1 MMGET
6 VMNIPIPRL
15 LPLAFLFLV
24 ATGKSTH
31 ANELFQAAPLDE
43 VSIRTIP
50 AFTVI
55 ETDVTGSLDS
65 SWNKGFRLGARYTAM
80 ANTSLNTPTIITFPD
95 WDKNPTAE
103 GDALHLLVQCLLD
116 PLPDPPKIHDRGAS
130 LKQMPSITVAC
141 CAHTGP
147 YSPANFMLC
156 LKKIEDHLHAQKIP
170 AIGPPRYL
178 YYSNTSWYP
187 SWWRVGEVQVP
198 IAAGGRN

>member
-1 MMGET
+1 
-6 VMNIPIPRL
+6 VHDSLICSIRL
-15 LPLAFLFLV
+15 LLALPFFL
-24 ATGKSTH
+24 AAGWGS
-31 ANELFQAAPLDE
+31 ACASELFPPAPLDE

-55 ETDVTGSLDS
+55 ETDVTGPLDS
-65 SWNKGFRLGARYTAM
+65 SWSKGFRLGARYVAAAHTR
-80 ANTSLNTPTIITFPD
+80 LNTPTIITFPD

-103 GDALHLLVQCLLD
+103 GANLHLLVQCLLD
-116 PLPDPPKIHDRGAS
+116 PLPDPPKVHDRAAS
-130 LKQMPSITVAC
+130 FKQMPSMTVAC
-141 CAHTGP
+141 WAHAGA

-156 LKKIEDHLHAQKIP
+156 LKKIEYHLHTQKIP